1 MIREEIGMGMIEEL
15 RALGANTAEAL
26 QRFMGNSA
34 LYEKMLKKLPK
45 VVEDS
50 PVLPL
55 VRARDYEAATSNAH
69 ALKGVTGNLS
79 LDPLYEKYTLMV
91 DLFRAGKNDEAA
103 ALLDETLI
111 IQKSFLD
118 VIGKYI

>member
-1 MIREEIGMGMIEEL
+1 MGMIDEL
-15 RALGANTAEAL
+15 KALGADTAEAL
-26 QRFMGNSA
+26 QRFMGNGE

-45 VVEDS
+45 VVEDT
-50 PVLPL
+50 PVLSL
-55 VRARDYEAATSNAH
+55 VQAGDLEAATSNAH

-91 DLFRAGKNDEAA
+91 DLFRAGKNSEAA
-103 ALLDETLI
+103 AVLDETLI
-111 IQKSFLD
+111 LQKDFLE